1 VLLAP
6 RGEECGAAVGGR
18 GGGGG
23 GLGATLHVELG
34 ALLPASVAQ
43 ADVATLSFDRS
54 PEMARDR
61 ARYAASTIVTLK

>member
-1 VLLAP
+1 
-6 RGEECGAAVGGR
+6 
-18 GGGGG
+18 
-23 GLGATLHVELG
+23 LGATLHVELG